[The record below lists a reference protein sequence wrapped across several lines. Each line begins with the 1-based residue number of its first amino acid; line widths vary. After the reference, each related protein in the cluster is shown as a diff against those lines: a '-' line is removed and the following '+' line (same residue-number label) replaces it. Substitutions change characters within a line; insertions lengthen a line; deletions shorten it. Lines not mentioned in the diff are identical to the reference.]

1 MKQSRVA
8 PQRTLLTSALLVALS
23 QAPLHAQTVVQPAVG
38 QATPAA
44 EAGQRTAT
52 TDEDA
57 RTLDAVVVQ
66 GIRGSLTSSMNLKR
80 DSQGV
85 VDGIVAEEIGKF
97 PDTNLA
103 ESLQRIS
110 GVSIDRTLGEGS
122 RVTVRG
128 VGPDYNLVLLNGR
141 QMPTSANANGAGI
154 SNSRAFDFA
163 NLASESI
170 SSVEVYKTSR
180 ANVPPG
186 GIGATINIRTA
197 RPLEAEPVI
206 NVGMKGVY
214 DTSNGNLPKSLQGHD
229 ITPEL
234 SGIFSQRY
242 ADGTFGVALS
252 GSYQE
257 RDFGFSQASVPNGW
271 RPFRGDENNWGTIP
285 QPGTPGSEN
294 ITNRPGPDDIYSVP
308 QNLNYSVN
316 GVQRQRTN
324 GQLTLQWAP
333 SDAVTTTLDYT
344 YSENKIQQQ
353 RNELSVWF
361 NFGPS
366 VSSWTDG
373 PVAAP
378 LIYSEIIN
386 PATSD
391 ISMGGMRLANVNK
404 NESLGFN
411 VDWQVNDALDLQF
424 DYHNSS
430 AETKPDS
437 PWGSAGVLG
446 VAAFV
451 RGTTTADFRGDF
463 PIVNIQLPPGV
474 AGVDPSQA
482 LVTGSVFQNAYTKSE
497 IEQSQFKGRFE
508 FGEYSGLDFG
518 ASYTDV
524 DNRTAYGFMQRDTW
538 GGVGTPADYDDNIWF
553 ADNMGRYFD
562 GFSGHNSPQFT
573 DRFLLFDFDRLRN
586 RAAELTGHPEW
597 YQAPTEFTRDLR
609 TNEKSTGGYMQYTT
623 KFDWSMPLNVA
634 LGVRYEKTEVT
645 SSALVPTASSIS
657 WASANE
663 LNLNFGEPT
672 FATRRGEYD
681 YFLPNLDLSLD
692 ITDSV
697 ILRGSYSQTIG
708 RPGWEDLQGGRTLD
722 QIVRVDGGTGAQGD
736 PTLRPLLS
744 DNFDLSLEWYYA
756 ESSYVS
762 AGYFRKNI
770 KNYIGDEQII
780 DVGGSDGVTPFNLHT
795 PVGGAY
801 WNAALPSCPTADMVC
816 IRNYIFTNFNGQPG
830 VTATGTDST
839 GNLTGTI
846 VGQPGDPLANFKVNT
861 PANTDN
867 STLDGW
873 EIALQHVFGD
883 SGFGIAANY
892 TIVDSPDLNYDN
904 AIIGGQFALVGLS
917 DSANLV
923 LFYEKFDWSVRAAY
937 NWRDQFLS
945 AVFDGSGIPNP
956 QYVDD
961 YGQFDLSIG
970 YKVND
975 QLTLQF
981 EGINLTDETTR
992 IFGRNKHE
1000 VLYATQNGPRYMVG
1014 FRYQF

>member
-8 PQRTLLTSALLVALS
+8 PKRTLLTSALLLALS
-23 QAPLHAQTVVQPAVG
+23 QPLYAQQSTSS
-38 QATPAA
+38 T
-44 EAGQRTAT
+44 EAGQRSAT
-52 TDEDA
+52 VDEDA
-57 RTLDAVVVQ
+57 RTLDTVVVQ

-85 VDGIVAEEIGKF
+85 VDGIVAEDIGKF

-110 GVSIDRTLGEGS
+110 GVSIDRSLGEGA

-128 VGPDYNLVLLNGR
+128 IGPDYNMVMLNGR
-141 QMPTSANANGAGI
+141 QMPASSNANGAGV

-163 NLASESI
+163 NLASEAI

-180 ANVPPG
+180 ASIPPG

-197 RPLEAEPVI
+197 RPLESEPVI
-206 NVGMKGVY
+206 NVGMKAVH
-214 DTSNGNLPKSLQGHD
+214 DTSNGNLPDSLQGHD
-229 ITPEL
+229 ITPEI

-242 ADGTFGVALS
+242 FDGKFGVALT

-257 RDFGFSQASVPNGW
+257 RDFGFSQVGVPNGW

-294 ITNRPGPDDIYSVP
+294 ITNRPGPTDIYSVP

-324 GQLTLQWAP
+324 GQMTLQWQP
-333 SDAVTTTLDYT
+333 VDNVTTTLDYT

-361 NFGPS
+361 NYGPS

-378 LIYSEIIN
+378 LIYKEIIN

-391 ISMGGMRLANVNK
+391 VSMGGMRLANVNENK
-404 NESLGFN
+404 SLGFN
-411 VDWQVNDALDLQF
+411 VDWQVNDALDLSL

-430 AETKPDS
+430 AETRPDS

-446 VAAFV
+446 MSAFV
-451 RGTTTADFRGDF
+451 RGDTTADFSRDF
-463 PIVNIQLPPGV
+463 PVLTIALPPGV
-474 AGVDPSQA
+474 AQVDPSQA
-482 LVTGSVFQNAYTKSE
+482 LVSGSVFNNAYNKSE
-497 IEQSQFKGRFE
+497 IEQTQVKGRFE

-524 DNRTAYGFMQRDTW
+524 ENRTAFGFMQRDTW
-538 GGVGTPADYDDNIWF
+538 GGVGTAADYDDSIF
-553 ADNMGRYFD
+553 SPDNMGDYFES
-562 GFSGHNSPQFT
+562 FSGHNDPAFT
-573 DRFLLFDFDRLRN
+573 DRFLLFDFDRLRA

-597 YQAPTEFTRDLR
+597 YRAPDAFTRDLR
-609 TNEKSTGGYMQYTT
+609 TEEKSTGGYMQYTT
-623 KFDWSMPLNVA
+623 TFNWSMPLNLA
-634 LGVRYEKTEVT
+634 AGVRYEKTEVT
-645 SSALVPTASSIS
+645 SSALVPNATGIS
-657 WASANE
+657 WSAANE
-663 LNLNFGEPT
+663 LNLNFGDPG
-672 FATRRGEYD
+672 FATLRGEYD
-681 YFLPNLDLSLD
+681 YWLPNLDASLD
-692 ITDSV
+692 ITDSI

-708 RPGWEDLQGGRTLD
+708 RPGWADIQGGRTLD
-722 QIVRVDGGTGAQGD
+722 QIVRVDGGTGTQGD
-736 PTLRPLLS
+736 PTLKPLLS
-744 DNFDLSLEWYYA
+744 DNFDLSFEWYFA

-762 AGYFRKNI
+762 VGYFRKDI
-770 KNYIGDEQII
+770 ENYIGTSQIV
-780 DVGGSDGVTPFNLHT
+780 DVGGSDGETPFNLHT
-795 PVGGAY
+795 PVGGGY
-801 WNAALPSCPTADMVC
+801 WNAALANGCPQADVVC
-816 IRNYIFTNFNGQPG
+816 IRNYILGNFNGQPG
-830 VTATGTDST
+830 VTATGTDAN
-839 GNLTGTI
+839 GNMTGTI
-846 VGQPGDPLANFKVNT
+846 NGLASDPLASFRITT
-861 PANTDN
+861 PANKQD

-873 EIALQHVFGD
+873 EFNVQHVFGET
-883 SGFGIAANY
+883 GFGIAANY

-904 AIIGGQFALVGLS
+904 AVLGGQFALVGLS

-923 LFYEKFDWSVRAAY
+923 LFYEKYDWSVRTAY

-956 QYVDD
+956 NYVDD
-961 YGQFDLSIG
+961 YGQLDISIG
-970 YKVND
+970 YQINEQMSV
-975 QLTLQF
+975 QF
-981 EGINLTDETTR
+981 EGINITDETVR
-992 IFGRNKHE
+992 VFGRNE
-1000 VLYATQNGPRYMVG
+1000 RQTLFATQNGPRYMLG

>member
-8 PQRTLLTSALLVALS
+8 PKRTLLASALLLALG
-23 QAPLHAQTVVQPAVG
+23 QPLYAQQT
-38 QATPAA
+38 TNTTNTS
-44 EAGQRTAT
+44 EAGQRSAT
-52 TDEDA
+52 VDEDA
-57 RTLDAVVVQ
+57 RTLDTVVVQ

-85 VDGIVAEEIGKF
+85 VDGIVAEDIGKF

-110 GVSIDRTLGEGS
+110 GVSIDRSLGEGA

-128 VGPDYNLVLLNGR
+128 IGPDYNLVMLNGR
-141 QMPTSANANGAGI
+141 QMPASSNGNGAGV

-163 NLASESI
+163 NLASEAI

-180 ANVPPG
+180 ASIPPG

-197 RPLEAEPVI
+197 RPLESEPVI

-214 DTSNGNLPKSLQGHD
+214 DTSNGNLPDSLQGHD
-229 ITPEL
+229 ITPEI

-242 ADGTFGVALS
+242 LDGTFGVALT

-257 RDFGFSQASVPNGW
+257 RDFGFSQVGVPNGW

-285 QPGTPGSEN
+285 QPGTSGSEN
-294 ITNRPGPDDIYSVP
+294 ITNRPGPTDIYSVP

-333 SDAVTTTLDYT
+333 ADNITTTLDYT

-378 LIYSEIIN
+378 LIYKEIIN

-391 ISMGGMRLANVNK
+391 VSMGGMRLANVNENK
-404 NESLGFN
+404 SLGFN
-411 VDWQVNDALDLQF
+411 VDWDISDSLDLSL

-430 AETKPDS
+430 AETRPDS

-446 VAAFV
+446 MSAFV
-451 RGTTTADFRGDF
+451 RGDTTADFTRDF
-463 PIVNIQLPPGV
+463 PVVTIALPPGV
-474 AGVDPSQA
+474 SQVEPSQA
-482 LVTGSVFQNAYTKSE
+482 LVSGSVFNNAYNKSE
-497 IEQSQFKGRFE
+497 IEQTQLKGRYE

-524 DNRTAYGFMQRDTW
+524 ENRTAFGFMQRDTW
-538 GGVGTPADYDDNIWF
+538 GGVGTAADYDDSIF
-553 ADNMGRYFD
+553 SPDNMGNYFES
-562 GFSGHNSPQFT
+562 FSGHNASSFT
-573 DRFLLFDFDRLRN
+573 DRFLLFDFDRLRA

-597 YQAPTEFTRDLR
+597 YRAPDAFTRDLR
-609 TNEKSTGGYMQYTT
+609 TEEKSTGGYMQYTT
-623 KFDWSMPLNVA
+623 TFNWSMPLNLA
-634 LGVRYEKTEVT
+634 AGVRYEKTEVT
-645 SSALVPTASSIS
+645 SSALVPTATGIS
-657 WASANE
+657 WSAANE
-663 LNLNFGEPT
+663 LNLNFGEPG
-672 FATRRGEYD
+672 FATLRGEYD
-681 YFLPNLDLSLD
+681 YWLPNLDVSLD
-692 ITDSV
+692 ITDSI

-708 RPGWEDLQGGRTLD
+708 RPGWADIQGGRTLD
-722 QIVRVDGGTGAQGD
+722 QIVRVDGGTGTQGD
-736 PTLRPLLS
+736 PSLKPLLS
-744 DNFDLSLEWYYA
+744 DNFDLSFEWYFA

-762 AGYFRKNI
+762 VGYFRKDI
-770 KNYIGDEQII
+770 ENYIGTSQII
-780 DVGGSDGVTPFNLHT
+780 DVGGSDGETPFNLHT
-795 PVGGAY
+795 PVGGGY
-801 WNAALPSCPTADMVC
+801 WNAALANGCPQADVVC
-816 IRNYIFTNFNGQPG
+816 IRNYILGNFNGQPG
-830 VTATGTDST
+830 VTRTGTDANGNATGTINGLAS
-839 GNLTGTI
+839 
-846 VGQPGDPLANFKVNT
+846 DPLASFKITT
-861 PANTDN
+861 PANKQD

-873 EIALQHVFGD
+873 EFNIQHVFGET
-883 SGFGIAANY
+883 GFGVAANY

-904 AIIGGQFALVGLS
+904 AVLGGQFALVGLS

-923 LFYEKFDWSVRAAY
+923 LFYEKYDWSVRAAY

-956 QYVDD
+956 NYVDD
-961 YGQFDLSIG
+961 YGQLDISVG
-970 YKVND
+970 YQIND
-975 QLTLQF
+975 HMSVQF
-981 EGINLTDETTR
+981 EGINITDETVR
-992 IFGRNKHE
+992 VFGRNE
-1000 VLYATQNGPRYMVG
+1000 RQTLFATQNGPRYMLG

>member
-1 MKQSRVA
+1 MKQLRVA
-8 PQRTLLTSALLVALS
+8 PKRTLLTSALLLALS
-23 QAPLHAQTVVQPAVG
+23 QPLYAQNV
-38 QATPAA
+38 PAA
-44 EAGQRTAT
+44 EAGRRTASA
-52 TDEDA
+52 DEEA
-57 RTLDAVVVQ
+57 KTLDAVVVQ

-122 RVTVRG
+122 KVTVRG
-128 VGPDYNLVLLNGR
+128 IGPDYNMVLLNGR
-141 QMPTSANANGAGI
+141 QMPTSGNANGAGV

-163 NLASESI
+163 NIASDAI

-197 RPLEAEPVI
+197 RPLESEPVI
-206 NVGMKGVY
+206 NVGLKAVY
-214 DTSNGNLPKSLQGHD
+214 DDSNNNIPKSLQGHD
-229 ITPEL
+229 ITPEI
-234 SGIFSQRY
+234 SGIFSQTY
-242 ADGTFGVALS
+242 ADGTFGVALT

-257 RDFGFSQASVPNGW
+257 RDFGFSQAAVPNGW

-294 ITNRPGPDDIYSVP
+294 ITNRPGPTDIYSVP

-333 SDAVTTTLDYT
+333 SDNITTTLDYT
-344 YSENKIQQQ
+344 YAENKIQQQ

-366 VSSWTDG
+366 VTSWTDG

-378 LIYSEIIN
+378 IIYSETIN

-411 VDWQVNDALDLQF
+411 VDWQVSDSLDLQL
-424 DYHNSS
+424 DYHSSS

-446 VAAFV
+446 AAAFV
-451 RGTTTADFRGDF
+451 RGTTTADFSGSF
-463 PIVNIQLPPGV
+463 PVVSIALPPGV
-474 AGVDPSQA
+474 AQVDPSQA

-497 IEQSQFKGRFE
+497 IDQTQLKGRWE

-562 GFSGHNSPQFT
+562 QFAGHDSPNFS

-586 RAAELTGHPEW
+586 RAAELTGRPDW
-597 YQAPTEFTRDLR
+597 YRAPDEFSRDLR
-609 TNEKSTGGYMQYTT
+609 TNEKSSGAYVQYTT
-623 KFDWSMPLNVA
+623 KFDWEMPLNVA
-634 LGVRYEKTEVT
+634 LGMRYEKTEVT
-645 SSALVPTASSIS
+645 SSALVPVATGITWQA
-657 WASANE
+657 ANE
-663 LNLNFGEPT
+663 LNLVFADPA
-672 FATRRGEYD
+672 FATLDGDYD
-681 YFLPNLDLSLD
+681 YWLPNLDTSLE
-692 ITDSV
+692 ITDEV

-708 RPGWEDLQGGRTLD
+708 RPGWADIQGGRTLD
-722 QIVRVDGGTGAQGD
+722 QIVRVDGGTGTQGD
-736 PTLRPLLS
+736 PTLKPLVS

-762 AGYFRKNI
+762 VGWFRKEI
-770 KNYIGDEQII
+770 KNYIGTTQII
-780 DVGGSDGVTPFNLHT
+780 DEGGSDGATPFNLHT

-801 WNAALPSCPTADMVC
+801 WNAALANGCIVADVTC
-816 IRNYIFTNFNGQPG
+816 IRNYIFGNFNGQPG
-830 VTATGTDST
+830 VTATGQDAN
-839 GNLTGTI
+839 GNFTGTI
-846 VGQPGDPLANFKVNT
+846 TGLASDPLASFKIT
-861 PANTDN
+861 SPANRED
-867 STLDGW
+867 SSLDGW
-873 EIALQHVFGD
+873 EFNVQHVFGQ
-883 SGFGIAANY
+883 SGFGVAANY
-892 TIVDSPDLNYDN
+892 TIVDSPDLSYDN
-904 AIIGGQFALVGLS
+904 YTLGGQFALVGLS

-923 LFYEKFDWSVRAAY
+923 LFYEKDAWQIRTAY

-961 YGQFDLSIG
+961 YGQLDISIG
-970 YKVND
+970 YKISD
-975 QLTLQF
+975 QMTVQF
-981 EGINLTDETTR
+981 EGLNLTDETMR
-992 IFGRNKHE
+992 IFGRHE
-1000 VLYATQNGPRYMVG
+1000 NQVLYATQYGPRYVLG
-1014 FRYQF
+1014 FRYNF

>member
-1 MKQSRVA
+1 MKQLRVA
-8 PQRTLLTSALLVALS
+8 PKRTLLASALLLALG
-23 QAPLHAQTVVQPAVG
+23 QPLHAQT
-38 QATPAA
+38 ATTP

-52 TDEDA
+52 VDEEA
-57 RTLDAVVVQ
+57 KTLDAVVVQ

-85 VDGIVAEEIGKF
+85 VDGIVAEDIGKF

-110 GVSIDRTLGEGS
+110 GVSIDRNLGEGS
-122 RVTVRG
+122 KVTVRG
-128 VGPDYNLVLLNGR
+128 VGPDYNMVLLNGR
-141 QMPTSANANGAGI
+141 QMPTSANANGTGV

-163 NLASESI
+163 NLASDAI

-180 ANVPPG
+180 ANIPPG

-197 RPLEAEPVI
+197 RPLESEPVVS
-206 NVGMKGVY
+206 VGLKAVH
-214 DTSNGNLPKSLQGHD
+214 DTSNGNLPESLQGSD
-229 ITPEL
+229 ITGEM
-234 SGIFSQRY
+234 SGIFSQTY
-242 ADGTFGVALS
+242 ADGKFGVALT

-257 RDFGFSQASVPNGW
+257 RDFGFSQAAVPNGW

-294 ITNRPGPDDIYSVP
+294 ITNRPGPTDIYSVP

-324 GQLTLQWAP
+324 GQLTLQYAP
-333 SDAVTTTLDYT
+333 TERVTTTLDYT

-378 LIYSEIIN
+378 IIYSETIN

-391 ISMGGMRLANVNK
+391 LSMGGMRLANVNK

-411 VDWQVNDALDLQF
+411 VDWQVSDSVDLQL

-446 VAAFV
+446 TAAFV
-451 RGTTTADFRGDF
+451 RGTTTADFSGEF
-463 PIVNIQLPPGV
+463 PIINVALPPGV
-474 AGVDPSQA
+474 SQVEPSQA

-497 IEQSQFKGRFE
+497 IEQTQAKGRWE
-508 FGEYSGLDFG
+508 FGDYSGLDFG

-538 GGVGTPADYDDNIWF
+538 GGVGTPADYDDSIWF
-553 ADNMGRYFD
+553 ADEMGRYFD
-562 GFSGHNSPQFT
+562 QFSGHNSPQFT
-573 DRFLLFDFDRLRN
+573 DRFLLFDFDRLRA

-597 YQAPTEFTRDLR
+597 YRAPDEFSRDLR
-609 TNEKSTGGYMQYTT
+609 TNEKSSGAYLQYTT
-623 KFDWSMPLNVA
+623 KFDWEMPLNVA
-634 LGVRYEKTEVT
+634 VGVRYEKTEVT
-645 SSALVPTASSIS
+645 SSALVPVATGITWQA
-657 WASANE
+657 ANE
-663 LNLNFGEPT
+663 LNLVFADPA
-672 FATRRGEYD
+672 FATLSGEYD
-681 YFLPNLDLSLD
+681 YWLPNLDASLD
-692 ITDSV
+692 ITDAV

-708 RPGWEDLQGGRTLD
+708 RPGWADIQGGRTLD
-722 QIVRVDGGTGAQGD
+722 QIVRVDGGTGTQGD
-736 PTLRPLLS
+736 PTLKPLVS

-756 ESSYVS
+756 ESSYASV
-762 AGYFRKNI
+762 GYFRKDI
-770 KNYIGDEQII
+770 KNYIGTTQII
-780 DVGGSDGVTPFNLHT
+780 DVGGSDGVTPFNLRT

-801 WNAALPSCPTADMVC
+801 WNAALTGGCGAADVTC
-816 IRNYIFTNFNGQPG
+816 IRNYIFANFDGQPG
-830 VTATGTDST
+830 VDATGQDAN
-839 GNLTGTI
+839 GNYTGTI
-846 VGQPGDPLANFKVNT
+846 TGLASDPLASFKIT
-861 PANTDN
+861 SPANTQD

-873 EIALQHVFGD
+873 EFAVQHVFGE
-883 SGFGIAANY
+883 SGFGVAANY

-904 AIIGGQFALVGLS
+904 YVIGGQFALVGLS

-923 LFYEKFDWSVRAAY
+923 AFYEKDAWQVRAAY

-961 YGQFDLSIG
+961 YWQLDISVG
-970 YKVND
+970 YRIND
-975 QLTLQF
+975 QMTIQF
-981 EGINLTDETTR
+981 EGLNLTDETIR
-992 IFGRNKHE
+992 IFGRHENE
-1000 VLYATQNGPRYMVG
+1000 VLYATQNGPRYVLG
-1014 FRYQF
+1014 FRYDF